1 MSYEQI
7 QTEDRRLVILR
18 LLANSDGYA
27 ANEFLVARALQDF
40 GHVVSHDRLR
50 ADLAWLTEQD
60 LISVRDQGVLVATLS
75 SRGDDV
81 QAGRARCP
89 GVKRPVPGE

>member
-1 MSYEQI
+1 MNYEQL

-27 ANEFLVARALQDF
+27 ANEYLISRALEDF
-40 GHVVSHDRLR
+40 GHNISHDRLR
-50 ADLAWLTEQD
+50 TDVAWLTEQA
-60 LISVRDQGVLVATLS
+60 LVSVRDQGVLVVTLT

-81 QAGRARCP
+81 QAGRAQCP